1 MKEWILSIGVVILLT
16 SIVGLILPEGKIGK
30 YIKCFFS
37 FIILLVLLTPLLN
50 KEVIYSDFLI
60 NENEIQLQENYL
72 NYVYS
77 KKIDTYKK
85 YIQEIF
91 DKNGISDIDSSDI
104 TLISSTKN
112 NGEIIIEQI
121 VIELNNKVIYSD
133 IEHINII
140 EKIENNIKNIFE
152 NEVEVLIIYE

>member
-16 SIVGLILPEGKIGK
+16 SIVGLILPEGKMGK

-72 NYVYS
+72 NYV
-77 KKIDTYKK
+77 
-85 YIQEIF
+85 
-91 DKNGISDIDSSDI
+91 
-104 TLISSTKN
+104 
-112 NGEIIIEQI
+112 
-121 VIELNNKVIYSD
+121 
-133 IEHINII
+133 
-140 EKIENNIKNIFE
+140 
-152 NEVEVLIIYE
+152 